1 MDVLRT
7 CAFVSVS
14 NKLLPYNR
22 DFVKKESIDY
32 DILESM
38 LFKVI
43 RRLRLSS
50 LNIGQQRRKREVG
63 SILEPQL
70 MSRFTQFW

>member
-1 MDVLRT
+1 MLRT

-22 DFVKKESIDY
+22 DYVKKESIDY

-43 RRLRLSS
+43 RRLCLSS

-70 MSRFTQFW
+70 MIKFTQFW

>member
-50 LNIGQQRRKREVG
+50 LNIGQQRRK
-63 SILEPQL
+63 
-70 MSRFTQFW
+70 

>member
-43 RRLRLSS
+43 RMLCLWS
-50 LNIGQQRRKREVG
+50 LNIGQQRRKWEVG

-70 MSRFTQFW
+70 MSRFIQFW

>member
-50 LNIGQQRRKREVG
+50 LNIGQQRRKWEVG